1 MKKFQSVRGMRDIL
15 PGESQL
21 FRALESILIS
31 AASQYGY
38 EELRTPILEDTNLF
52 IKSIGDGTDIVEKE
66 MYTFTDV
73 KKNSFTMRPE
83 GTASCARA
91 LIEHGMNDTVNKI
104 WYLGPFFRHE
114 RPQKGRYRQFHQFGA
129 ELIGIEG
136 YQADYEII
144 SLVNYIWMQLNISP
158 TLKINTIGSKD
169 DRKKYIEVLS
179 EYINSYKSDLS
190 ENEQKQVQSNP
201 LRILDSKNKNI
212 KEMVEMAPKITKYI
226 SKESILHFDNL
237 LNTLEIKGIS
247 YERDEKL
254 VRGLDYYNR
263 TVFEYIDNTLE
274 TQNTIC
280 AGGRYDS
287 LFESLCDKTIPA
299 LGFAIGIERLLEYTG
314 YKINSNKPLVFY
326 MAVLSEKDY
335 LYSES
340 IADSI
345 RKTSKNY
352 LVSNSYNYTSLKA
365 HLKKANKLSANYCV
379 IIGEEEIKNKCC
391 QIKNMDSGNQENIRA
406 DNIENYI
413 QSLEKNRNQKDG

>member
-21 FRALESILIS
+21 FRALENILIS
-31 AASQYGY
+31 SANQYGY
-38 EELRTPILEDTNLF
+38 KELRTPILEDTNLF
-52 IKSIGDGTDIVEKE
+52 IKSIGDGTDIVAKE
-66 MYTFTDV
+66 MYTFTDA

-104 WYLGPFFRHE
+104 WYSGPFFRHE

-158 TLKINTIGSKD
+158 TLKINTIGNKG
-169 DRKKYIEVLS
+169 DRMKYIKVLG
-179 EYINSYKSDLS
+179 EYFNKYKSDLS
-190 ENEQKQVQSNP
+190 ENELKQAQSNP

-212 KEMVEMAPKITKYI
+212 KEMIEMAPKITKYI

-237 LNTLEIKGIS
+237 LNTLEIKNIQ

-263 TVFEYIDNTLE
+263 TVFEYIDNSLE

-287 LFESLCDKTIPA
+287 LFESLCDKKIPA
-299 LGFAIGIERLLEYTG
+299 LGFAIGIERLLEYTSH
-314 YKINSNKPLVFY
+314 KIDTNKPSVFY

-340 IADSI
+340 IANSI

-365 HLKKANKLSANYCV
+365 HLKKANKLSADYCV

-391 QIKNMDSGNQENIRA
+391 QIKNMDSGEQENIRV
-406 DNIENYI
+406 DSIENYI
-413 QSLEKNRNQKDG
+413 KSLEKNRN

>member
-21 FRALESILIS
+21 FRALENILIS
-31 AASQYGY
+31 SANQYGY

-66 MYTFTDV
+66 MYTFTDA

-104 WYLGPFFRHE
+104 WYSGPFFRHE

-158 TLKINTIGSKD
+158 TLKINTIGNKG
-169 DRKKYIEVLS
+169 DRKKYIKVLG
-179 EYINSYKSDLS
+179 EYFNKYKSDLS
-190 ENEQKQVQSNP
+190 ENELKQAQSNP

-212 KEMVEMAPKITKYI
+212 KEMIEMAPKITKYI

-237 LNTLEIKGIS
+237 LNTLEIKNIQ

-263 TVFEYIDNTLE
+263 TVFEYIDNSLE

-287 LFESLCDKTIPA
+287 LFESLCDKKIPA
-299 LGFAIGIERLLEYTG
+299 LGFAIGIERLLEYTSH
-314 YKINSNKPLVFY
+314 KIDTNKPSVFY

-340 IADSI
+340 IANSI

-352 LVSNSYNYTSLKA
+352 LVSNSYNYISLKA
-365 HLKKANKLSANYCV
+365 HLKKANKLSADYCV

-391 QIKNMDSGNQENIRA
+391 QIKNMDSGDQENIRV
-406 DNIENYI
+406 DSIENYI
-413 QSLEKNRNQKDG
+413 KSLEKNRN

>member
-31 AASQYGY
+31 SASQYGY

-104 WYLGPFFRHE
+104 WYSGPFFRHE

-169 DRKKYIEVLS
+169 DRKKYIEVLGK
-179 EYINSYKSDLS
+179 YFNSYKSDLS

-212 KEMVEMAPKITKYI
+212 KEMIEMAPKITKYI

-237 LNTLEIKGIS
+237 LNTLEIKNIQ

-263 TVFEYIDNTLE
+263 TVFEYIDNSLE

-287 LFESLCDKTIPA
+287 LFESLCDKKIPA
-299 LGFAIGIERLLEYTG
+299 LGFAIGIERLIEYTSH
-314 YKINSNKPLVFY
+314 KIDINKPSVFY

-340 IADSI
+340 IANSI

-352 LVSNSYNYTSLKA
+352 LVSNSYNYISLKA
-365 HLKKANKLSANYCV
+365 HLKKANKLSADYCV

-391 QIKNMDSGNQENIRA
+391 QIKNMDSGDQENIRV
-406 DNIENYI
+406 DSIENYI
-413 QSLEKNRNQKDG
+413 KSLEKNRN

>member
-52 IKSIGDGTDIVEKE
+52 IKSIGDGTDIVAKE
-66 MYTFTDV
+66 MYTFTDA

-104 WYLGPFFRHE
+104 WYSGPFFRHE

-144 SLVNYIWMQLNISP
+144 SLVNHIWMQLNISP

-169 DRKKYIEVLS
+169 DRKKYIEVLGK
-179 EYINSYKSDLS
+179 YFNSYKSDLS

-212 KEMVEMAPKITKYI
+212 KEMIEMAPKITKYI

-287 LFESLCDKTIPA
+287 LFESLCDKKIPA
-299 LGFAIGIERLLEYTG
+299 LGFAIGIERLLEYTD
-314 YKINSNKPLVFY
+314 YKINPNKPLVFY

-340 IADSI
+340 IANSI

-406 DNIENYI
+406 DNIENYM

>member
-31 AASQYGY
+31 SASQYGY

-179 EYINSYKSDLS
+179 EYFNSYKSDLS

>member
-1 MKKFQSVRGMRDIL
+1 MRDIL

-21 FRALESILIS
+21 FRALEGTLIS

-104 WYLGPFFRHE
+104 WYSGPFFRHE

-144 SLVNYIWMQLNISP
+144 SLVNHIWMQLNISP

-169 DRKKYIEVLS
+169 DRKKYIEVLGK
-179 EYINSYKSDLS
+179 YFNSYKSDLS

-212 KEMVEMAPKITKYI
+212 KEMIEMAPKITKYI

-287 LFESLCDKTIPA
+287 LFESLCDKKIPA
-299 LGFAIGIERLLEYTG
+299 LGFAIGIERLLEYTD
-314 YKINSNKPLVFY
+314 YKINPNKPLVFY

-340 IADSI
+340 IANSI

-406 DNIENYI
+406 DNIENYM

>member
-1 MKKFQSVRGMRDIL
+1 MKKFQSVRGMKDIL
-15 PGESQL
+15 PGDSQL
-21 FRALESILIS
+21 FRALENILIS
-31 AASQYGY
+31 ASSQYGY

-52 IKSIGDGTDIVEKE
+52 IQSIGDGTDIVEKE
-66 MYTFTDV
+66 MYTFTDA

-91 LIEHGMNDTVNKI
+91 LIEHGMNEAVNKI
-104 WYLGPFFRHE
+104 WYSGPFFRHE

-158 TLKINTIGSKD
+158 TLKINTIGNKD
-169 DRKKYIEVLS
+169 DRKKYIEVLG
-179 EYINSYKSDLS
+179 EYFNKYKSDLS
-190 ENEQKQVQSNP
+190 ENELKQAQSNP

-212 KEMVEMAPKITKYI
+212 KEMIEMAPKITKYI

-237 LNTLEIKGIS
+237 LNTLEIKNIS

-263 TVFEYIDNTLE
+263 TVFEYIDKTLE

-287 LFESLCDKTIPA
+287 LFESLCDKKIPA
-299 LGFAIGIERLLEYTG
+299 LGFAIGIERLLEYVG
-314 YKINSNKPLVFY
+314 YKINPNKPSVFY

-340 IADSI
+340 IANSI

-352 LVSNSYNYTSLKA
+352 LVSNSYNYTSLKS
-365 HLKKANKLSANYCV
+365 HLKKANKLSADYCV

-391 QIKNMDSGNQENIRA
+391 QIKNMDSGNQENISI
-406 DNIENYI
+406 DNIENYTK
-413 QSLEKNRNQKDG
+413 SLVKNRNQEDG

>member
-21 FRALESILIS
+21 FRALENILIS
-31 AASQYGY
+31 SANQYGY
-38 EELRTPILEDTNLF
+38 KELRTPILEDTNLF
-52 IKSIGDGTDIVEKE
+52 IKSIGDGTDIVAKE
-66 MYTFTDV
+66 MYTFTDA

-104 WYLGPFFRHE
+104 WYSGPFFRHE

-158 TLKINTIGSKD
+158 TLKINTIGNKD
-169 DRKKYIEVLS
+169 DRKKYIKVLG
-179 EYINSYKSDLS
+179 EYFNKYKSDLS
-190 ENEQKQVQSNP
+190 ENELKQAQSNP

-212 KEMVEMAPKITKYI
+212 KEMIEMAPKITKYI

-237 LNTLEIKGIS
+237 LNTLEIKNIQ

-263 TVFEYIDNTLE
+263 TVFEYIDNSLE

-287 LFESLCDKTIPA
+287 LFESLCDKKIPA
-299 LGFAIGIERLLEYTG
+299 LGFAIGIERLLEYTS
-314 YKINSNKPLVFY
+314 YKIDTNKPSVFY

-340 IADSI
+340 IANSI

-365 HLKKANKLSANYCV
+365 HLKKANKLSADYCV

-391 QIKNMDSGNQENIRA
+391 QIKNMDSGDQENIRV
-406 DNIENYI
+406 DSIENYI
-413 QSLEKNRNQKDG
+413 KSLEKNRN

>member
-21 FRALESILIS
+21 FRALENILIS
-31 AASQYGY
+31 SANQYGY
-38 EELRTPILEDTNLF
+38 KELRTPILEDTNLF
-52 IKSIGDGTDIVEKE
+52 IKSIGDGTDIVAKE
-66 MYTFTDV
+66 MYTFTDA

-104 WYLGPFFRHE
+104 WYSGPFFRHE

-129 ELIGIEG
+129 ELIGVEG

-158 TLKINTIGSKD
+158 TLKINTIGNKG
-169 DRKKYIEVLS
+169 DRMKYIKVLG
-179 EYINSYKSDLS
+179 EYFNKYKSDLS
-190 ENEQKQVQSNP
+190 ENELKQAQSNP

-212 KEMVEMAPKITKYI
+212 KEMIEMAPKITKYI

-237 LNTLEIKGIS
+237 LNTLEIKNIQ

-263 TVFEYIDNTLE
+263 TVFEYIDNSLE

-287 LFESLCDKTIPA
+287 LFESLCDKKIPA
-299 LGFAIGIERLLEYTG
+299 LGFAIGIERLIEYTSH
-314 YKINSNKPLVFY
+314 KIDINKPSVFY

-340 IADSI
+340 IANSI

-365 HLKKANKLSANYCV
+365 HLKKANKLSADYCV

-391 QIKNMDSGNQENIRA
+391 QIKNMDSGEQENIRV
-406 DNIENYI
+406 DSIENYI
-413 QSLEKNRNQKDG
+413 KSLEKNRN

>member
-21 FRALESILIS
+21 FRALEGILIS

-104 WYLGPFFRHE
+104 WYSGPFFRHE

-144 SLVNYIWMQLNISP
+144 SLVNHIWMQLNISP

-169 DRKKYIEVLS
+169 DRKKYIEVLGK
-179 EYINSYKSDLS
+179 YFNSYKSDLS

-212 KEMVEMAPKITKYI
+212 KEMIEMAPKITKYI

-287 LFESLCDKTIPA
+287 LFESLCDKKIPA
-299 LGFAIGIERLLEYTG
+299 LGFAIGIERLLEYTD
-314 YKINSNKPLVFY
+314 YKINPNKPLVFY

-340 IADSI
+340 IANSI

-406 DNIENYI
+406 DNIENYM

>member
-21 FRALESILIS
+21 FRALENILIS
-31 AASQYGY
+31 AANQYGY

-66 MYTFTDV
+66 MYTFTDA

-91 LIEHGMNDTVNKI
+91 LIEHGMNDTINKV
-104 WYLGPFFRHE
+104 WYSGPFFRHE

-144 SLVNYIWMQLNISP
+144 NLVNYIWRQLNISP
-158 TLKINTIGSKD
+158 TLKINTIGNKD
-169 DRKKYIEVLS
+169 DRKKYIEVLGD
-179 EYINSYKSDLS
+179 YFNKYKSDLS
-190 ENEQKQVQSNP
+190 ENELKQVQSNP
-201 LRILDSKNKNI
+201 LRVLDSKNKNI
-212 KEMVEMAPKITKYI
+212 KEMIEMAPKINKYI

-237 LNTLEIKGIS
+237 LNTLEIKNIS

-263 TVFEYIDNTLE
+263 TVFEYVDTTLE
-274 TQNTIC
+274 TQSTIC

-287 LFESLCDKTIPA
+287 LFESLCDKKIPA

-314 YKINSNKPLVFY
+314 YKINPNKHEIFY

-340 IADSI
+340 IANSI
-345 RKTSKNY
+345 RNTSKNY

-391 QIKNMDSGNQENIRA
+391 QIKNMDSGHQENISV
-406 DNIENYI
+406 DNLDNYI

>member
-1 MKKFQSVRGMRDIL
+1 MRDIL

-31 AASQYGY
+31 SASQYGY

-179 EYINSYKSDLS
+179 EYFNSYKSDLS

-263 TVFEYIDNTLE
+263 TVFEYIDDTLE

>member
-21 FRALESILIS
+21 FRALENILIS
-31 AASQYGY
+31 SANQYGY
-38 EELRTPILEDTNLF
+38 KELRTPILEDTNLF

-66 MYTFTDV
+66 MYTFTDA

-104 WYLGPFFRHE
+104 WYSGPFFRHE

-129 ELIGIEG
+129 ELIGVEG

-158 TLKINTIGSKD
+158 TLKINTIGNKG
-169 DRKKYIEVLS
+169 DRKKYIKVLG
-179 EYINSYKSDLS
+179 EYFNKYKSDLS
-190 ENEQKQVQSNP
+190 ENELKQAQSNP

-212 KEMVEMAPKITKYI
+212 KEMIEMAPKITKYI

-237 LNTLEIKGIS
+237 LNTLEIKNIQ

-263 TVFEYIDNTLE
+263 TVFEYIDNSLE

-287 LFESLCDKTIPA
+287 LFESLCDKKIPA
-299 LGFAIGIERLLEYTG
+299 LGFAIGIERLIEYTSH
-314 YKINSNKPLVFY
+314 KIDINKPSVFY

-340 IADSI
+340 IANSI

-365 HLKKANKLSANYCV
+365 HLKKANKLSADYCV

-391 QIKNMDSGNQENIRA
+391 QIKNMDSGEQENIRV
-406 DNIENYI
+406 DSIENYI
-413 QSLEKNRNQKDG
+413 KSLEKNRN

>member
-15 PGESQL
+15 PGDSQL
-21 FRALESILIS
+21 FRALEDILIS

-66 MYTFTDV
+66 MYTFTDA

-91 LIEHGMNDTVNKI
+91 LIEHGMNDAVNKI
-104 WYLGPFFRHE
+104 WYSGPFFRHE

-144 SLVNYIWMQLNISP
+144 SLVSYIWMQLNINP
-158 TLKINTIGSKD
+158 TLKINTIGNKD
-169 DRKKYIEVLS
+169 DRKKYIEVLG
-179 EYINSYKSDLS
+179 EYFNKYKNDLS
-190 ENEQKQVQSNP
+190 ENEVKQVQSNP

-212 KEMVEMAPKITKYI
+212 KEMIEMAPKITKYI
-226 SKESILHFDNL
+226 SKESIIHFDSL
-237 LNTLEIKGIS
+237 LNSLEIKNIS

-263 TVFEYIDNTLE
+263 TVFEYVDKTLE

-287 LFESLCDKTIPA
+287 LFESLCDKKIPA
-299 LGFAIGIERLLEYTG
+299 LGFAIGIERLLEYVS
-314 YKINSNKPLVFY
+314 YKINPNRSSVFY

-340 IADSI
+340 IANSI
-345 RKTSKNY
+345 RMSSKNY
-352 LVSNSYNYTSLKA
+352 LVSNSYNYTSIKT
-365 HLKKANKLSANYCV
+365 HLKKANKLSADYCV

-391 QIKNMDSGNQENIRA
+391 QIKNMNSGNQEDISI
-406 DNIENYI
+406 DNIENYMK
-413 QSLEKNRNQKDG
+413 SLEKNRN

>member
-1 MKKFQSVRGMRDIL
+1 MRDIL

-21 FRALESILIS
+21 FRALENILIS
-31 AASQYGY
+31 SANQYGY
-38 EELRTPILEDTNLF
+38 KELRTPILEDTNLF

-66 MYTFTDV
+66 MYTFTDA

-104 WYLGPFFRHE
+104 WYSGPFFRHE

-129 ELIGIEG
+129 EMIGIEG

-158 TLKINTIGSKD
+158 TLKINTIGNKG
-169 DRKKYIEVLS
+169 DRMKYIKVLG
-179 EYINSYKSDLS
+179 EYFNKYKSDLS
-190 ENEQKQVQSNP
+190 ENELKQAQSNP

-212 KEMVEMAPKITKYI
+212 KEMIEMAPKITKYI

-237 LNTLEIKGIS
+237 LNTLEIKNIQ

-263 TVFEYIDNTLE
+263 TVFEYIDNSLE

-287 LFESLCDKTIPA
+287 LFESLCDKKIPA
-299 LGFAIGIERLLEYTG
+299 LGFAIGIERLIEYTSH
-314 YKINSNKPLVFY
+314 KIDINKPSVFY

-340 IADSI
+340 IANSI

-352 LVSNSYNYTSLKA
+352 LVSNSYNYISLKA
-365 HLKKANKLSANYCV
+365 HLKKANKLSADYCV

-391 QIKNMDSGNQENIRA
+391 QIKNMDSGEQENIRV
-406 DNIENYI
+406 DSIENYI
-413 QSLEKNRNQKDG
+413 KSLEKNRN

>member
-1 MKKFQSVRGMRDIL
+1 MRDIL

-179 EYINSYKSDLS
+179 EYFNSYKSDLS

-263 TVFEYIDNTLE
+263 TVFEYIDDTLE

-314 YKINSNKPLVFY
+314 YKLNSNKPLVFY
-326 MAVLSEKDY
+326 MAVLSEEDY

-340 IADSI
+340 IANSI

>member
-21 FRALESILIS
+21 FRALENILIS
-31 AASQYGY
+31 SANQYGY
-38 EELRTPILEDTNLF
+38 KELRTPILEDTNLF

-66 MYTFTDV
+66 MYTFTDA

-104 WYLGPFFRHE
+104 WYSGPFFRHE

-158 TLKINTIGSKD
+158 TLKINTIGNKG
-169 DRKKYIEVLS
+169 DRMKYIKVLG
-179 EYINSYKSDLS
+179 EYFNKYKSDLS
-190 ENEQKQVQSNP
+190 ENELKQAQSNP

-212 KEMVEMAPKITKYI
+212 KEMIEMAPKITKYI

-237 LNTLEIKGIS
+237 LNTLEIKNIQ

-263 TVFEYIDNTLE
+263 TVFEYIDNSLE

-287 LFESLCDKTIPA
+287 LFESLCDKKIPA
-299 LGFAIGIERLLEYTG
+299 LGFAIGIERLLEYTSH
-314 YKINSNKPLVFY
+314 KIDTNKPSVFY

-340 IADSI
+340 IANSI

-365 HLKKANKLSANYCV
+365 HLKKANKLSADYCV

-391 QIKNMDSGNQENIRA
+391 QIKNMDSGEQENIRV
-406 DNIENYI
+406 DSIENYI
-413 QSLEKNRNQKDG
+413 KSLEKNRN

>member
-179 EYINSYKSDLS
+179 EYFNSYKSDLS

-314 YKINSNKPLVFY
+314 YKLNSNKPLVFY
-326 MAVLSEKDY
+326 MAVLSEEDY

-340 IADSI
+340 IANSI

>member
-21 FRALESILIS
+21 FRALENILIS
-31 AASQYGY
+31 SANQYGY

-52 IKSIGDGTDIVEKE
+52 IKSIGDGTDIVAKE
-66 MYTFTDV
+66 MYTFTDA

-104 WYLGPFFRHE
+104 WYSGPFFRHE

-129 ELIGIEG
+129 ELIGVEG

-158 TLKINTIGSKD
+158 TLKINTIGNKG
-169 DRKKYIEVLS
+169 DRKKYIKVLG
-179 EYINSYKSDLS
+179 EYFNKYKSDLS
-190 ENEQKQVQSNP
+190 ENELKQAQSNP

-212 KEMVEMAPKITKYI
+212 KEMIEMAPKITKYI

-237 LNTLEIKGIS
+237 LNTLEIKNIQ

-263 TVFEYIDNTLE
+263 TVFEYIDNSLE

-287 LFESLCDKTIPA
+287 LFESLCDKKIPA
-299 LGFAIGIERLLEYTG
+299 LGFAIGIERLLEYTS
-314 YKINSNKPLVFY
+314 YKIDTNKPSVFY

-340 IADSI
+340 IANSI

-365 HLKKANKLSANYCV
+365 HLKKANKLSADYCV

-391 QIKNMDSGNQENIRA
+391 QIKNMDSGEQENIRV
-406 DNIENYI
+406 DSIENYI
-413 QSLEKNRNQKDG
+413 KSLEKNRN

>member
-104 WYLGPFFRHE
+104 WYSGPFFRHE

-144 SLVNYIWMQLNISP
+144 SLVNHIWMQLNISP

-169 DRKKYIEVLS
+169 DRKKYIEVLGK
-179 EYINSYKSDLS
+179 YFNSYKSDLS

-212 KEMVEMAPKITKYI
+212 KEMIEMAPKITKYI

-237 LNTLEIKGIS
+237 LNTLEVKGIT

-326 MAVLSEKDY
+326 MAVLSEEDY

-340 IADSI
+340 IANSI

>member
-21 FRALESILIS
+21 FRALEGTLIS

-73 KKNSFTMRPE
+73 KKNSFTIRPE

-144 SLVNYIWMQLNISP
+144 SLVNHIWMQLNISP

-169 DRKKYIEVLS
+169 DRKKYIEVLGK
-179 EYINSYKSDLS
+179 YFNNYKSDLS

-212 KEMVEMAPKITKYI
+212 KEMIEMAPKITKYI

-287 LFESLCDKTIPA
+287 LFESLCDKKIPA
-299 LGFAIGIERLLEYTG
+299 LGFAIGIERLLEYTD
-314 YKINSNKPLVFY
+314 YKINPNKPLVFY

-340 IADSI
+340 IANSI

-406 DNIENYI
+406 DNIENYM

>member
-179 EYINSYKSDLS
+179 EYFNSYKSDLS

>member
-31 AASQYGY
+31 SASQYGY

-158 TLKINTIGSKD
+158 TLKINTIGNKD
-169 DRKKYIEVLS
+169 DRKKYIKVLS
-179 EYINSYKSDLS
+179 EYFNSYKNDLS

-212 KEMVEMAPKITKYI
+212 KEMIEMAPKITKYI

-340 IADSI
+340 IANSI